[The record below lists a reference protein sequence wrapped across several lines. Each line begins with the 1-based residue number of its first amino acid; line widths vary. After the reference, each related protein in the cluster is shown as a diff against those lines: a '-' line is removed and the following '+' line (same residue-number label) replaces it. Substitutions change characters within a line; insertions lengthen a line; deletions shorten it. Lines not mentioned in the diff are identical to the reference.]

1 MAMAPQSGKLAGMAE
16 KTPDADDVAAA
27 LRLLRGFVPVA
38 QTKAWFVR
46 EVLPLEAMLMHFLQK
61 NWRNRSDLEDFRQ
74 DVYEHVL
81 KAADIEIPE
90 RARPFLFS
98 VARNLLISR
107 LRKESIVPIEIV
119 SDLDVLGIAAD
130 EPGPD
135 RNVFAR
141 DVLRRL
147 QAALDHL
154 PPRCRE
160 AIILKRVEGLSQR
173 EIAQRMG
180 IGEQVVA
187 NYVTQGMC
195 VLADMV
201 YGEHAGSET

>member
-1 MAMAPQSGKLAGMAE
+1 MAE
-16 KTPDADDVAAA
+16 KTPDTNNEGANPRLADDSVTT
-27 LRLLRGFVPVA
+27 A
-38 QTKAWFVR
+38 QVKAWFVR

-81 KAADIEIPE
+81 EAAEVEIPD
-90 RARPFLFS
+90 RAKPFVFTI
-98 VARNLLISR
+98 ARNLLISH
-107 LRKESIVPIEIV
+107 LRKANIVPIEV
-119 SDLDVLGIAAD
+119 VADLDVLGIAAD

-135 RNVFAR
+135 RNLFAR
-141 DVLRRL
+141 DLLRRL

-160 AIILKRVEGLSQR
+160 AVVLKRIEGLSQR

-180 IGEQVVA
+180 ITEKVVG
-187 NYVTQGMC
+187 NYVAEGMC

-201 YGEHAGSET
+201 YGEHADTEGGA

>member
-1 MAMAPQSGKLAGMAE
+1 MAE
-16 KTPDADDVAAA
+16 ETPDTNAEVSALHHAGRSAAA
-27 LRLLRGFVPVA
+27 GQVKV
-38 QTKAWFVR
+38 WFVR

-61 NWRNRSDLEDFRQ
+61 NWRNKSDLEDFRQ

-81 KAADIEIPE
+81 KAADTEIPE
-90 RARPFLFS
+90 RAKPFVFS

-107 LRKESIVPIEIV
+107 LRRESIVPIEIV

-147 QAALDHL
+147 QFALDHL
-154 PPRCRE
+154 SPRCRE
-160 AIILKRVEGLSQR
+160 AIVLKRMEGLSQR

-180 IGEQVVA
+180 IAEQVVA
-187 NYVTQGMC
+187 NYVAQGMC
-195 VLADMV
+195 ILADMV
-201 YGEHAGSET
+201 YGEHTNARSDA

>member
-1 MAMAPQSGKLAGMAE
+1 MAE
-16 KTPDADDVAAA
+16 KTPDVENGAYALPASDAAFA
-27 LRLLRGFVPVA
+27 
-38 QTKAWFVR
+38 TKVWFVR

-61 NWRNRSDLEDFRQ
+61 NWRNKSDLEDFRQ

-81 KAADIEIPE
+81 KAADEGIPD
-90 RARPFLFS
+90 RTKPFLFS

-119 SDLDVLGIAAD
+119 SDLDMLGIAAT
-130 EPGPD
+130 EPEPD

-147 QAALDHL
+147 QSALDHL
-154 PPRCRE
+154 SPRCRE
-160 AIILKRVEGLSQR
+160 AVVLKRIEGLSQR
-173 EIAQRMG
+173 EVAQRMG

-187 NYVTQGMC
+187 NYVAQGMC

-201 YGEHAGSET
+201 YGEQTDFGGSL

>member
-1 MAMAPQSGKLAGMAE
+1 MAE
-16 KTPDADDVAAA
+16 KPPDTSNENTNASQMGGPLAAA
-27 LRLLRGFVPVA
+27 RA
-38 QTKAWFVR
+38 KAWFVH

-81 KAADIEIPE
+81 KAADSDIPE
-90 RARPFLFS
+90 RAKPFVFTI
-98 VARNLLISR
+98 ARNLLISR

-119 SDLDVLGIAAD
+119 SDLDMLGYAAD

-160 AIILKRVEGLSQR
+160 AIVLKRIEGLSQR

-180 IGEQVVA
+180 ISEQVVA
-187 NYVTQGMC
+187 NYVAQGMC
-195 VLADMV
+195 VLADMI
-201 YGEHAGSET
+201 YGEHIGSEM